1 MNNYVSVPMNLFA
14 LFLLQRYEIILELPN
29 FFNNLMLFSGKNLQ
43 IRISVQF
50 FVEIV
55 ETHGCL
61 VTSDNEFHPGACD
74 GNIHTA

>member
-61 VTSDNEFHPGACD
+61 VT
-74 GNIHTA
+74 